1 MQKERVQIKE
11 ILPAQDNY
19 TKINRYLLALLHLDS
34 AMNNMLTLMCE
45 EFKLQGIY
53 RMGIKNECQKI
64 RKMLKTNP
72 KNNWNTLSQEAID
85 DFCDDADK
93 FEEMLQRFFGIE
105 QGFNMVFQPAF
116 SIGQKVWTTD
126 NEGQARLAVVKELK
140 IDINKNSDGLI
151 DNSYYI
157 LEELNN
163 STNKPLNRPF
173 LHRGEKEIYK
183 TRKSYDK
190 ERIN

>member
-1 MQKERVQIKE
+1 MPRERIAE
-11 ILPAQDNY
+11 ILPAQTNY
-19 TKINRYLLALLHLDS
+19 ERINRFLLALLHLDT
-34 AMNNMLTLMCE
+34 AMGDFLTMMSD

-53 RMGIKNECQKI
+53 RMSIKNKCKEI
-64 RKMLKTNP
+64 RKIIKSNP
-72 KNNWNTLSQEAID
+72 KNDWNTLSQDAID
-85 DFCDDADK
+85 DFCDDADN
-93 FEEMLQRFFGIE
+93 FQSMLLKFFGLE
-105 QGFNMVFQPAF
+105 QGFNMVFQPLF
-116 SIGQKVWTTD
+116 YIGQKVWTTD
-126 NEGQARLAVVKELK
+126 NEGQARLAIIKELK
-140 IDINKNSDGLI
+140 IDISKSSDATT

-173 LHRGEKEIYK
+173 LHRGEKEIFK

>member
-1 MQKERVQIKE
+1 MQKERVRIKE
-11 ILPAQDNY
+11 ILPTQDNY

-85 DFCDDADK
+85 DFCDDADR

-116 SIGQKVWTTD
+116 SIGQKVWTID
-126 NEGQARLAVVKELK
+126 DENEARLCIVKK
-140 IDINKNSDGLI
+140 MHIDIIKGDNDTK
-151 DNSYYI
+151 DNSVYV
-157 LEELNN
+157 LEQLNN
-163 STNKPLNRPF
+163 NTNKPLNRPF
-173 LHRGEKEIYK
+173 IERGEDKIYK
-183 TRKSYDK
+183 NKKSCVVNKD
-190 ERIN
+190 